1 MRRPHSAVWVSLAH
15 KLLCWIAKSWGLPTK
30 GFRLTCC
37 WKLELVRRL
46 VVSLRMRPRLGLGL
60 GLARLL
66 WTRQGSWCSTVPR
79 HGVAAGPPL
88 SAGPTGTHWPCLVA
102 RPTPRLFRSLRG
114 SKERTDSYALGE
126 DSVVSAQEGQRSV
139 SPIVPG
145 GPMDASQK
153 RWTDGCQDAPLA
165 SVQGLRVGMG
175 QGLGRRAAGSRE
187 RVGRLLRGFPGER

>member
-1 MRRPHSAVWVSLAH
+1 MRHPHSAVWVSLAH

-30 GFRLTCC
+30 GCRLTCC

-46 VVSLRMRPRLGLGL
+46 VVSLRTRPRLGLGL

-88 SAGPTGTHWPCLVA
+88 SAGPRGTHWPCLLA
-102 RPTPRLFRSLRG
+102 KPTRRLFRSLRG

-126 DSVVSAQEGQRSV
+126 DSVVSTREGQGREPRVQRSV
-139 SPIVPG
+139 SPFVLG
-145 GPMDASQK
+145 GPMDAPQK
-153 RWTDGCQDAPLA
+153 RWTDGCQDTPLA

-175 QGLGRRAAGSRE
+175 QGLGGGQREAGRE
-187 RVGRLLRGFPGER
+187 